1 MKRKFLKSL
10 AATVLLANLPLLA
23 SAQGSRTVAQ
33 IAAYEGADRQTML
46 LDGAKKEGDLMV
58 YYSHP
63 IVQVMVDAFNKKYGL
78 KGKTWRGGSEAG
90 MQRIMAEHKA
100 GKFDWDV
107 VLNPAHD
114 CELLARDKLVVEV
127 RSPHHA
133 DLIEKGLPAHR
144 QWATFNVDVFTA
156 AHNTKL
162 LKKEDLPK
170 SYEDLLDPKWK
181 GKLAVEA
188 NDHAWYGALLAEMG
202 EERGSKLFEKLIVT
216 NGLSVRKGH
225 SLLAGMVAAG
235 EVPLALTVYSWN
247 APQLKRKG
255 APIET
260 HFIQPL
266 FAIMSAV
273 AMSNKAPHP
282 HAAALFYDFVL
293 SEGQKIMI
301 DADYVVGRKK
311 FETHMRNIPYKI
323 IEPTEI
329 LKYQDKWFKGY
340 DEAII
345 KKAR

>member
-1 MKRKFLKSL
+1 MKRTFLKSL
-10 AATVLLANLPLLA
+10 AATALLANLPFVA
-23 SAQGSRTVAQ
+23 SAQGTRTVAQ
-33 IAAYEGADRQTML
+33 IASHEGADRHNML
-46 LDGAKKEGDLMV
+46 LEGAKKEGELLV

-63 IVQVMVDAFNKKYGL
+63 IVQVMLDAFNKKYDL
-78 KGKTWRGGSEAG
+78 KGKGWRGGSEAG
-90 MQRIMAEHKA
+90 MQRITAEHKA
-100 GKFDWDV
+100 GKYDWDI

-114 CELLARDKLVVEV
+114 CESLAREKLVVEV
-127 RSPHHA
+127 RSPYHP
-133 DLIEKGLPAHR
+133 DLVERGLPAHR
-144 QWATFNVDVFTA
+144 QWAAFNLDVFTA
-156 AHNTKL
+156 AYNTKL

-188 NDHAWYGALLAEMG
+188 NDHAWYGALLADMG
-202 EERGSKLFEKLIVT
+202 EERGSKLFERLITT

-260 HFIQPL
+260 YFMPPL

-273 AMSNKAPHP
+273 AMSSKAPHP

-301 DADYVVGRKK
+301 DADYVTSSKK
-311 FETHMRNIPYKI
+311 FDTHMRNIPYKV
-323 IEPTEI
+323 IEPVEF
-329 LKYQDKWFKGY
+329 LKQQDKWFKMY

>member
-1 MKRKFLKSL
+1 MRRKFIKSL
-10 AATVLLANLPLLA
+10 AATALLAKFPNLA
-23 SAQGSRTVAQ
+23 SAQVKRTAAQ
-33 IAAYEGADRQTML
+33 IAAYEGADRQQML
-46 LDGAKKEGDLMV
+46 LEGAKKEGELMV

-63 IVQVMVDAFNKKYGL
+63 IVQVMVDAFNKKYDL
-78 KGKTWRGGSEAG
+78 KGKLWRGGSEAG
-90 MQRIMAEHKA
+90 MQRIIAEHKA

-114 CELLARDKLVVEV
+114 CETLAREKLVVEV
-127 RSPHHA
+127 RSPYHA
-133 DLIEKGLPAHR
+133 DLIEKGLPTHR

-156 AHNTKL
+156 AYNTKL

-188 NDHAWYGALLAEMG
+188 NDHAWYGSLLAEMG
-202 EERGSKLFEKLIVT
+202 EERGSKFFEKLIAT

-247 APQLKRKG
+247 APQLKRKN

-260 HFIQPL
+260 HYLQPL
-266 FAIMSAV
+266 YAMMSAV
-273 AMSNKAPHP
+273 AMSSKAPHP

-293 SEGQKIMI
+293 SEGQKIMV
-301 DADYVVGRKK
+301 DADYAVGSKK

-323 IEPTEI
+323 IEPAEI
-329 LKYQDKWFKGY
+329 LKQQDKWFKMY
-340 DEAII
+340 DEQII
-345 KKAR
+345 KKSR